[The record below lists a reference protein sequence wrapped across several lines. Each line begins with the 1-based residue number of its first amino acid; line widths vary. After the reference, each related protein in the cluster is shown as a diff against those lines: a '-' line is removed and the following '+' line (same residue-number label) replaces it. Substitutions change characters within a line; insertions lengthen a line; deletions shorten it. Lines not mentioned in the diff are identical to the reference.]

1 MFYDAAGQLFGA
13 KISEGAPDDPDDP
26 NCPDVQKPQTGN
38 YYEYDGVGNVIRSRM
53 APADVTQP
61 DQVDLYDTS
70 QSTTPIFDTE
80 DHDFITLP
88 LVIDL
93 GAVVSIVVRET
104 GTSSI
109 PKIAL
114 QSPSGIWQ
122 NFPDE
127 DGDGTIS
134 IPTFVANERHLDAT
148 PWNPD
153 GTRWKLIVYG
163 PDDTTNNEFYLDVF
177 VDGFSAL
184 GSIDYSYDL
193 AGNLREVIESPN
205 GPDSVPHDYD
215 DDVSVGLGAITP
227 YTYDAL
233 HRLTE
238 LRQSGTNVADK
249 RVDFDYYDDSQFDTI
264 TRYSDLTG
272 TNQVVASTYLYDDIG
287 RLTDLQHAFGS
298 TLDYGYSYDAAGR
311 ITQMTMPDASDN
323 DYTYDNTNQLLT
335 ATLTNETYG
344 YDDNGN
350 RDTGGFTVDDN
361 NRMDSDGTYTYAYDD
376 EGNRTQRFIWADDGD
391 GVIEA
396 GEKSSITTYDWDH
409 RNRLT
414 EVTLPSGEVI
424 DYTYDYQNRLVERD
438 VTGGTADHAYYVHQ
452 GDNIALELD
461 GLQSGDLTHRYLWGA
476 AVDQLLADDQIGG
489 ELLWPLGDHEQTIR
503 DVIDSSGQ
511 TRIHREYDSF
521 GKIITET
528 KYDTAGTVV
537 PDSHAEAVDELF
549 AYTGRQLDKDT
560 GLQNNLNRWY
570 DPLVGRWL
578 NEDPSGFNAGDMN
591 LYRYVGNNPV
601 NNIDPSGLDW
611 SGFSSSL
618 PGFQDYGSSIMF
630 GSTFQSPISGS
641 VPRVDPPGSG
651 YSSVGNLGGV
661 QFALAMG
668 ANPASS
674 GTQWEQPAFRA
685 REVSWYEAA
694 MERITDIW
702 SGDPEAE
709 YNTVIV
715 GGREYGAP
723 AGAHDSSIGAT
734 ARHLLHNRAFPIG
747 RGVRNFGQGAQD
759 AAAWAGERATLG
771 IMAYTGDPAAL
782 RESMR
787 LYGKDIR
794 AIRDIPKNMQQFL
807 DTYQNAPD
815 YMKVRIHLEFGGEAG
830 AAIITGQAVSRGTS
844 ILSRTFGPR
853 TTVPVRELYGRQ
865 LKTEFTGN
873 KIKRFRRQMQAQGG
887 YGDFPP
893 IKIAIVDGKKVIV
906 DGHHRARAAGA
917 AGIKNVPVEIV
928 DPPPNVARKYFNQA
942 AEASESFGLP
952 F

>member
-1 MFYDAAGQLFGA
+1 MFYDAAGQLFGVKDIEGDRAVGDNA
-13 KISEGAPDDPDDP
+13 KH
-26 NCPDVQKPQTGN
+26 QTAN
-38 YYEYDGVGNVIRSRM
+38 YYQYDGVGNVIRSRM

-528 KYDTAGTVV
+528 KYDTAGAVI
-537 PDSHAEAVDELF
+537 PDTHQDAVDELF
-549 AYTGRQLDKDT
+549 SFTGRMLDEDT
-560 GLQNNLNRWY
+560 GNQKHGYRWY
-570 DPLVGRWL
+570 DPPTGGWL
-578 NEDPSGFNAGDMN
+578 SEDPIGFGAGDMN
-591 LYRYVGNNPV
+591 LYRYAGNNPV
-601 NNIDPSGLDW
+601 NNVDPSGLDY
-611 SGFSSSL
+611 SGFASDYYWGS
-618 PGFQDYGSSIMF
+618 DYGL
-630 GSTFQSPISGS
+630 STPSLFAPTQAEMLAANQF
-641 VPRVDPPGSG
+641 
-651 YSSVGNLGGV
+651 SVGASMIASSWADPAMDWLSYGTNEPSMERVIQGTIRQMGS
-661 QFALAMG
+661 QRQNERINNALA
-668 ANPASS
+668 NLS
-674 GTQWEQPAFRA
+674 
-685 REVSWYEAA
+685 
-694 MERITDIW
+694 
-702 SGDPEAE
+702 
-709 YNTVIV
+709 
-715 GGREYGAP
+715 GGRY
-723 AGAHDSSIGAT
+723 
-734 ARHLLHNRAFPIG
+734 
-747 RGVRNFGQGAQD
+747 RN
-759 AAAWAGERATLG
+759 L
-771 IMAYTGDPAAL
+771 
-782 RESMR
+782 
-787 LYGKDIR
+787 R
-794 AIRDIPKNMQQFL
+794 AIQTQATQDEDWMLAGYANQAAGLERSRNNPNFH
-807 DTYQNAPD
+807 PD
-815 YMKVRIHLEFGGEAG
+815 HD
-830 AAIITGQAVSRGTS
+830 
-844 ILSRTFGPR
+844 ILSRP
-853 TTVPVRELYGRQ
+853 Y
-865 LKTEFTGN
+865 
-873 KIKRFRRQMQAQGG
+873 
-887 YGDFPP
+887 
-893 IKIAIVDGKKVIV
+893 IAGEVM
-906 DGHHRARAAGA
+906 ARAALEIGM
-917 AGIKNVPVEIV
+917 GVVPVIGELQDFQTIV
-928 DPPPNVARKYFNQA
+928 DPTTPTWQKVVSTVSLVANI
-942 AEASESFGLP
+942 GLP
-952 F
+952 FLPNAGGLFRAGRAAENAASTARVATRRADAIMDAADYAPSNSGRTGRQARLRRLAEDPNVSSADRGWIKQEINQINRGKRANIRLPGSSQGKAGGKVLAHQRGKEARKGFGYEHSDLQDVYLHNLQHKHEGYR

>member
-1 MFYDAAGQLFGA
+1 MFYDAAGQLFGVKDIEGDRAVGDNA
-13 KISEGAPDDPDDP
+13 KH
-26 NCPDVQKPQTGN
+26 QTAN
-38 YYEYDGVGNVIRSRM
+38 YYQYDGVGNVIRSRM

-88 LVIDL
+88 QVIDL

-424 DYTYDYQNRLVERD
+424 DYTYDYQNRLVEREM
-438 VTGGTADHAYYVHQ
+438 TGGTADHAYYVHQ
-452 GDNIALELD
+452 GDEIALELD
-461 GLQSGDLTHRYLWGA
+461 GLQATDLTHRYLWGA
-476 AVDQLLADDQIGG
+476 AVDQLLADDPAVG
-489 ELLWPLGDHEQTIR
+489 ELLWTLGDHEQTIR
-503 DVIDSSGQ
+503 DVIDNQGNVEL
-511 TRIHREYDSF
+511 HREYDSF
-521 GKIITET
+521 GKIT
-528 KYDTAGTVV
+528 DTNGAA
-537 PDSHAEAVDELF
+537 DLLF
-549 AYTGRQLDKDT
+549 AYTGRMLDEDT
-560 GLQNNLNRWY
+560 GNQKHGYRWY
-570 DPLVGRWL
+570 DPSTGGWL
-578 NEDPSGFNAGDMN
+578 SEDPSGFGAGDMN

-601 NNIDPSGLDW
+601 NYIDPSGLQAW
-611 SGFSSSL
+611 KGSAGGQQRHMALRQVSAEEGRERAGRSL
-618 PGFQDYGSSIMF
+618 IELVIEASADNMF
-630 GSTFQSPISGS
+630 GPSETVAGWFGYDLSSPKSFARMYRNEFTEMHLRPWIEGA
-641 VPRVDPPGSG
+641 VELAMHDNRQKARLFRGDIGGAIKGEVAFGSG
-651 YSSVGNLGGV
+651 YLSSSMFTDAAELGNPITSIEKSRRMGNAVLGSVFGTASDFGLYSGSIPEIPNTGTRMPSDYFRN
-661 QFALAMG
+661 QAYAL
-668 ANPASS
+668 NPREARAGQSS
-674 GTQWEQPAFRA
+674 
-685 REVSWYEAA
+685 
-694 MERITDIW
+694 
-702 SGDPEAE
+702 
-709 YNTVIV
+709 
-715 GGREYGAP
+715 AP
-723 AGAHDSSIGAT
+723 I
-734 ARHLLHNRAFPIG
+734 I
-747 RGVRNFGQGAQD
+747 D
-759 AAAWAGERATLG
+759 AAALIAGPEIVAATLRIPG
-771 IMAYTGDPAAL
+771 MAARSSLTTPSGGQLQEGATLFRVHGGAA
-782 RESMR
+782 
-787 LYGKDIR
+787 D
-794 AIRDIPKNMQQFL
+794 
-807 DTYQNAPD
+807 
-815 YMKVRIHLEFGGEAG
+815 EFGASWTMVDPTVIPNYRAG
-830 AAIITGQAVSRGTS
+830 SGLFSGNTGQSVTVGRLTNLKGVSVKPP
-844 ILSRTFGPR
+844 LPGP
-853 TTVPVRELYGRQ
+853 TTPRNVLMVPE
-865 LKTEFTGN
+865 
-873 KIKRFRRQMQAQGG
+873 
-887 YGDFPP
+887 
-893 IKIAIVDGKKVIV
+893 VIV
-906 DGHHRARAAGA
+906 PNSVLQVKPITTFD
-917 AGIKNVPVEIV
+917 VY
-928 DPPPNVARKYFNQA
+928 PPF
-942 AEASESFGLP
+942 
-952 F
+952 